1 MRNQPK
7 QANAT
12 NFTAVR
18 ATEPRPTR
26 VAEVSFGT
34 DDGVGGTPGTYGA
47 GDRFKIKIRF
57 TDEVIFSDPPSI
69 FLNTGGEA
77 LYTSG
82 TGTDTYEF
90 IYFIKESDVEVEQF
104 GVVNIHSIFDP
115 GIPGYPSTC
124 IWCNTSDTCGLFDRL
139 GVAVNM
145 SMGNLSK
152 PLQLPP
158 GYSID
163 VTPPYITDVW
173 CRTPKSP
180 YPPLPYGPY
189 GGDANWYAVGERL
202 EFSISFH
209 RDVPYATF
217 YEFVGK
223 RIMNYEYTIQAGDY
237 TQNLTLRDITS
248 RVDSV
253 YLDAS
258 VTTTPPGQ
266 AIGSEPVDGTDRG
279 HHGSRARRLQLQLQR
294 CGGGHE
300 VSPGRSD
307 NSTMRLLFVR
317 QCRGHTR

>member
-1 MRNQPK
+1 MLLISRPCERRN
-7 QANAT
+7 
-12 NFTAVR
+12 R
-18 ATEPRPTR
+18 ADT

-115 GIPGYPSTC
+115 GIPGIRRRASV
-124 IWCNTSDTCGLFDRL
+124 CNTSDTCGLFDRL

-163 VTPPYITDVW
+163 VTPPYITT
-173 CRTPKSP
+173 CGAAPEK
-180 YPPLPYGPY
+180 PLS
-189 GGDANWYAVGERL
+189 AFTVRSLW
-202 EFSISFH
+202 
-209 RDVPYATF
+209 
-217 YEFVGK
+217 
-223 RIMNYEYTIQAGDY
+223 
-237 TQNLTLRDITS
+237 
-248 RVDSV
+248 
-253 YLDAS
+253 
-258 VTTTPPGQ
+258 
-266 AIGSEPVDGTDRG
+266 
-279 HHGSRARRLQLQLQR
+279 RRREL
-294 CGGGHE
+294 
-300 VSPGRSD
+300 
-307 NSTMRLLFVR
+307 VR
-317 QCRGHTR
+317 RR